1 MIMRN
6 IAILYIVDSLIL
18 ISCINKIKNENYD
31 SFKDNFFAG
40 IDTILDN
47 SGISVDTNAKLKFF
61 IDTSIN
67 LKLYPE
73 FDKVTLNRYFHKID
87 WESFLTFK
95 KPCTNFLFVIVDS
108 LNPLQGY
115 NRLVVLE
122 RRFHPTID
130 IQPYFALYLIT
141 MRNDSFVSSFLVA
154 NHLLLNNQR
163 ITHGSMLFSDTL
175 LVSRKVE
182 IISFDVQELR
192 LMQSSN
198 FLVKQITTDLLSYDK
213 KNGLFT
219 LLRRYS
225 NKTVIK

>member
-1 MIMRN
+1 MNMNN
-6 IAILYIVDSLIL
+6 IYVLFILNLLIL
-18 ISCINKIKNENYD
+18 ISCVSKIKNEKCY
-31 SFKDNFFAG
+31 SFKENFFSG
-40 IDTILDN
+40 IDTILNN
-47 SGISVDTNAKLKFF
+47 SGISVDTNATIKFF
-61 IDTSIN
+61 VDTSIN
-67 LKLYPE
+67 IKLYPE

-87 WESFLTFK
+87 WDSYLIFK
-95 KPCTNFLFVIVDS
+95 KPDTNFLFVIVDS

-141 MRNDSFVSSFLVA
+141 MRNDSFVFSFLVA